1 MGKFFKWV
9 TASCLGTLLALAAL
23 VGILAIVGG
32 VMSNKDKKVSSGT
45 FLTLDL
51 NRSMPELTDNVEQGQ
66 SFDFDQKKALGLHDI
81 RRVLKKADSDV
92 NIKGLILKASMVGD
106 IGNAKTSTLIKYLK
120 EFKETSGK
128 PIYAYGDYIG
138 QSEYLMMS
146 VADSVFLNPQGVV
159 DMRGFSRV
167 IPFYKELFE
176 KLGIEWNVFYAGDFK
191 SATEPYLRT
200 SMSENSKTQTR
211 EYLTDMEKLYFDS
224 LSINRPVNAND
235 LQDAQDVYGIR
246 YAEDAQSYKLVDDLK
261 YWEEFV
267 DICKASAKIESDK
280 KISLVDITD
289 YFVKS
294 GMKSKKRGKDKIA
307 VVFAEGVIEYQ
318 TEGPGNIS
326 EVDYHETFNTIEGKE
341 DIKAVVLRVNSPG
354 GNAYSSEQIWH
365 RIERIKASGI
375 PVVASY
381 GNYAASGGYYISC
394 NADTI
399 VAQPNTLTGSIGVFG
414 MFPDASKLLNEK
426 LGVRFDTVKTS
437 PYAVAVTPFY
447 KLRDDENA
455 IMEGSI
461 DKMYD
466 LFLTR
471 VSEGRGMSKDAV
483 HEVAQGRV
491 WSGLAASQ
499 NGLVDVLG
507 DLDDAIA
514 IAAEMADLGDDY
526 GIKQYPYIEEDF
538 VTKFITQMNSQ
549 AKIFTKVTP
558 VSKLEKEL
566 LDQYKMLKQVMQ
578 YQEPQLLMPF
588 VVQ

>member
-1 MGKFFKWV
+1 MGKFIKWV
-9 TASCLGTLLALAAL
+9 TASCLGTILAFVLLLGIIAL
-23 VGILAIVGG
+23 VGA
-32 VMSNKDKKVSSGT
+32 VMSKKDKKTSSGT
-45 FLTLDL
+45 FITLDL
-51 NRSMPELTDNVEQGQ
+51 NRSIPELTDNVEKGQ
-66 SFDFDQKKALGLHDI
+66 SFSLDQKKALGLHDI
-81 RRVLKKADSDV
+81 RRVLQKADGDS
-92 NIKGLILKASMVGD
+92 NIKGLVLKGTMVGE
-106 IGNAKTSTLIKYLK
+106 IGNAKTSTLVKYLK
-120 EFKETSGK
+120 EFKATSGK
-128 PIYAYGDYIG
+128 PIYAYGDYMS
-138 QSEYLMMS
+138 QPEYLMMS
-146 VADSVFLNPQGVV
+146 VADSIFLNPQGAL

-167 IPFYKELFE
+167 VPFYKELFE
-176 KLGIEWNVFYAGDFK
+176 KIGVEWNVFYAGDWK
-191 SATEPYLRT
+191 SGTEPYLRT
-200 SMSENSKTQTR
+200 SMSENSKNQTR
-211 EYLTDMEKLYFDS
+211 EYLTDMENLYFDS
-224 LSINRPVNAND
+224 LEVNRPINLDN
-235 LQDAQDVYGIR
+235 LKDAQSNYAIR
-246 YAEDAQSYKLVDDLK
+246 YAEDALKFGLVDGLK

-267 DICKASAKIESDK
+267 DICKASANVDSDK
-280 KISLVDITD
+280 TLSFVDITD
-289 YFVKS
+289 YFVNS

-307 VVFAEGVIEYQ
+307 IVYAEGVIEYQ

-326 EVDYHETFNTIEGKE
+326 ELDYHETFNTLEAKD

-399 VAQPNTLTGSIGVFG
+399 VAQPNTLTGSIGVYG
-414 MFPDASKLLNEK
+414 MFPDASKLLNDK

-437 PYAVAVTPFY
+437 PYAVAITPFY
-447 KLRDDENA
+447 ELRDDENA
-455 IMEGSI
+455 IMEKTI

-514 IAAEMADLGDDY
+514 IAAEMANLEDY

-538 VTKFITQMNSQ
+538 VTKLITQVNSQ
-549 AKIFTKVTP
+549 AQIFTKMTP
-558 VSKLEKEL
+558 VSKLEKEFI
-566 LDQYKMLKQVMQ
+566 DQYKMLKQVMHC
-578 YQEPQLLMPF
+578 QEPQLLMPF
-588 VVQ
+588 VLE